1 MMDTNSHS
9 APDTP
14 AWKNVPSPRPA
25 RSQGPLEWWYHLTA
39 PADPPKNAPLTER
52 EVARRGRLTSAT
64 LLIVILL
71 LLAAYPIAFLG
82 PNHILAFV
90 LLIPLSIDMVALFLN
105 RAGKI
110 TAAGYVVV
118 LGIEVGVGLSIL
130 GPATSTGLTTY
141 LLAQFD
147 LLVQAEFVAVSLL
160 RPRSVLW
167 LAGLHIV
174 LIVVGITFLPHTPEF
189 SNTLAGNRY
198 EGFLRPITLQIIVA
212 VVTYLW
218 VTGAQQAI
226 QRADRAE
233 EIASLEQREIER
245 QQREIEEKQQL
256 DMGIQQILQTHVQV
270 ANGNFSAR
278 APLSKDNVLWQIAY
292 SLNNLLARLQGYS
305 QMQVQLQ
312 RVQAENYRLRNT
324 VQSALSAQNELQRT
338 REAAAH
344 LIEALKQSRS
354 GRTVPLSLQS
364 GTIIDSVAMQLSN
377 SAKSSEEKRTFP
389 SARTSAQGKGI

>member
-1 MMDTNSHS
+1 MMDTNWHS
-9 APDTP
+9 APDTSV
-14 AWKNVPSPRPA
+14 WKNVPSRRPA
-25 RSQGPLEWWYHLTA
+25 RSRGPLEWWYRLTS
-39 PADPPKNAPLTER
+39 PADPPENASLTER

-71 LLAAYPIAFLG
+71 LLAAYPVAFLG

-90 LLIPLSIDMVALFLN
+90 LLIPLSIDLVALFLN

-118 LGIEVGVGLSIL
+118 LGIEVGVGLSII
-130 GPATSTGLTTY
+130 GPATSIGLTTY

-189 SNTLAGNRY
+189 SSMFAVNGY
-198 EGFLRPITLQIIVA
+198 EVFLRPITLQIIVA

-233 EIASLEQREIER
+233 EIAALEQREIER
-245 QQREIEEKQQL
+245 QQREIEEKRQL
-256 DMGIQQILQTHVQV
+256 DLGIQQILQTHVQV

-278 APLSKDNVLWQIAY
+278 APLGKDNVLWQIAY

-305 QMQVQLQ
+305 QMRTQLQ
-312 RVQAENYRLRNT
+312 RMQTENYNLYKAL
-324 VQSALSAQNELQRT
+324 QSTSSAEHELQRT
-338 REAAAH
+338 REAANR
-344 LIEALKQSRS
+344 LIEALKQPRS
-354 GRTVPLSLQS
+354 GRIPPSSLQS
-364 GTIIDSVAMQLSN
+364 GTIIDSVVMQLSN
-377 SAKSSEEKRTFP
+377 PAAPPEEKQTFP
-389 SARTSAQGKGI
+389 SRRIRTDGM